1 MVVKILNNLRK
12 YCNLKFCEF
21 SNLKIMKKIT
31 AILLILTAYFANG
44 QDTHY
49 QTQQFGTRSALL
61 GGAVVGG
68 VRDNTALFYNP
79 GSLGFI
85 DTAMVSINA
94 NLYKVENIKILNAVG
109 EQADFKTA
117 NFVTVPLLIAGM
129 LPSKNPR
136 LKWGYGLGGPMHFTF
151 NGNGRVD
158 GPYSIVNDAESPGE
172 ENYTGQ
178 AQVKTKSN
186 ETLAGL
192 GLGYRLNKNWSV
204 GLTNQITIRSVEYT
218 NVVLSRF
225 YLNNQD
231 LDLVSSNIWKST
243 KYNHWRYAAKF
254 GIAYTNKNWDMGLT
268 LTTPSVTIYGKGNVS
283 SDITAND
290 ILFNGVRRDIYAND
304 SQEKLKTNY
313 KAPLK
318 IGSGINF
325 RSGKSV
331 IGISGEYCGSVE
343 VYDVITAKPGAFVR
357 PPELAPNFGSENY
370 LKVKSAAKSV
380 LNLAIGYEYKLKETM
395 SLMFGL
401 RTDNSWYDSTIQ
413 SQIGIKPEITTWD
426 IYHFSG
432 GVSIVKGRTTI
443 SLGLLLGVGGDNDY
457 YQGNNLD
464 EPSEGTFLQGLTT
477 ITEAKYS
484 SFGALVGF
492 SFNFKKF

>member
-1 MVVKILNNLRK
+1 MQKTTL
-12 YCNLKFCEF
+12 
-21 SNLKIMKKIT
+21 
-31 AILLILTAYFANG
+31 ILLIIFANYYCFG

-94 NLYKVENIKILNAVG
+94 NLYKVENIKIQNAVG

-136 LKWGYGLGGPMHFTF
+136 IKWGYGLGGPMHFTF

-178 AQVKTKSN
+178 AQVKAKSF

-192 GLGYRLNKNWSV
+192 GLGYRLNNHWSI

-231 LDLVSSNIWKST
+231 LDLVSSNAWRST
-243 KYNHWRYAAKF
+243 KYNHWRYSAKVGLSF
-254 GIAYTNKNWDMGLT
+254 TKGNWDAGLT
-268 LTTPSVTIYGKGNVS
+268 ITTPSISIYGKGNVS

-290 ILFNGVRRDIYAND
+290 ILFNGVRRDLYAND
-304 SQEKLKTNY
+304 SQEKLKANF

-318 IGSGINF
+318 IASGVNF
-325 RSGKSV
+325 RKGRSV
-331 IGISGEYCGSVE
+331 LGISGEYCGALD
-343 VYDVITAKPGAFVR
+343 VYNVITAKPGAFVR
-357 PPELAPNFGSENY
+357 PAELAPNFGSENY
-370 LKVKSAAKSV
+370 LLVKSAAKSV
-380 LNLAIGYEYKLKETM
+380 FNLALGYEYKLKETL

-401 RTDNSWYDSTIQ
+401 RTDNSWFDSSIN
-413 SQIGIKPEITTWD
+413 SEIGIKPEITTWD

-432 GVSIVKGRTTI
+432 GVSIEKGRTTI
-443 SLGLLLGVGGDNDY
+443 SLGVLLGVGADDNY
-457 YQGNNLD
+457 YQGNNLGQ
-464 EPSEGTFLQGLTT
+464 PSEGNFLQGFTT
-477 ITEAKYS
+477 ITKANYS

>member
-1 MVVKILNNLRK
+1 
-12 YCNLKFCEF
+12 
-21 SNLKIMKKIT
+21 MKKLT
-31 AILLILTAYFANG
+31 TILSLLFVNFSIG

-94 NLYKVENIKILNAVG
+94 NLYKVENIRIQNAVG

-136 LKWGYGLGGPMHFTF
+136 IKWGYGLGGPMHFTF

-158 GPYSIVNDAESPGE
+158 GPYQIVNDAESPGN

-178 AQVKTKSN
+178 AQVKTKAN

-192 GLGYRLNKNWSV
+192 GLGYRLSNNWSI

-231 LDLVSSNIWKST
+231 LNLVSSNIWKST
-243 KYNHWRYAAKF
+243 KYNHWRYAAKI
-254 GIAYTNKNWDMGLT
+254 GLAYTKGNWDVGLT
-268 LTTPSVTIYGKGNVS
+268 LTTPSLTLYGKGNVS

-304 SQEKLKTNY
+304 SQEKLKTNF

-318 IGSGINF
+318 IGSGINY
-325 RSGKSV
+325 RKGKSV
-331 IGISGEYCGSVE
+331 IGISGEYCGAVE

-370 LKVKSAAKSV
+370 LRVKSAAKSV

-401 RTDNSWYDSTIQ
+401 RTDNSWYDSTIRKET
-413 SQIGIKPEITTWD
+413 GIKPEITTWD

-432 GVSIVKGRTTI
+432 GVSIVKGRSTI
-443 SLGLLLGVGGDNDY
+443 SLGLLLGVGGDDNY
-457 YQGNNLD
+457 AQGNNLGQ
-464 EPSEGTFLQGLTT
+464 PSEGNFLQGLTT
-477 ITEAKYS
+477 ITKANYS

-492 SFNFKKF
+492 TFNFKKF

>member
-1 MVVKILNNLRK
+1 MRKIYSILFL
-12 YCNLKFCEF
+12 FFAF
-21 SNLKIMKKIT
+21 SSI
-31 AILLILTAYFANG
+31 G

-68 VRDNTALFYNP
+68 VRDNTAIFYNP

-94 NLYKVENIKILNAVG
+94 NLYKIENIKIQNAVG
-109 EQADFKTA
+109 EQADFRNA

-136 LKWGYGLGGPMHFTF
+136 IKWGYGLGGPMHFTF
-151 NGNGRVD
+151 NGSGRVD
-158 GPYSIVNDAESPGE
+158 GPYPIVNDAESPGL

-178 AQVKTKSN
+178 TQVKTKSN

-192 GLGYRLNKNWSV
+192 GLGYRLNSNWSV
-204 GLTNQITIRSVEYT
+204 GLTNQVTIRSVEYT

-231 LDLVSSNIWKST
+231 LNLVSSNIWKAT
-243 KYNHWRYAAKF
+243 KYNHWRYSAKI
-254 GIAYTNKNWDMGLT
+254 GLAYTKGNWDVGLT
-268 LTTPSVTIYGKGNVS
+268 LTTPSLSLYGKGNVS

-304 SQEKLKTNY
+304 SQEKLKANF

-318 IGSGINF
+318 IGSGVNF
-325 RSGKSV
+325 RKGRSF
-331 IGISGEYCGSVE
+331 IGVSGEYCGAVDMYS
-343 VYDVITAKPGAFVR
+343 VITAEPGAFVR
-357 PPELAPNFGSENY
+357 PPELAPNFGSENF
-370 LKVKSAAKSV
+370 LRVKSAAKSV
-380 LNLAIGYEYKLKETM
+380 FNLAIGYEYQLKNNT

-401 RTDNSWYDSTIQ
+401 RTDNSWYDSSINKET
-413 SQIGIKPEITTWD
+413 GIKPEITTWD

-432 GVSIVKGRTTI
+432 GVSVVKGRSTI
-443 SLGLLLGVGGDNDY
+443 SIGLLLGVGSDDNY
-457 YQGNNLD
+457 YQGNNLGQ
-464 EPSEGTFLQGLTT
+464 PSEGNFLQGFTT
-477 ITEAKYS
+477 ITQANYS
-484 SFGALVGF
+484 SIGALVGF
-492 SFNFKKF
+492 TFNFKKF

>member
-1 MVVKILNNLRK
+1 
-12 YCNLKFCEF
+12 
-21 SNLKIMKKIT
+21 MKKFTTI
-31 AILLILTAYFANG
+31 ISFFIYCISFG

-61 GGAVVGG
+61 GVAVVGG

-94 NLYKVENIKILNAVG
+94 NLYKLENIKIKNAVG
-109 EQADFKTA
+109 NKADFKTA

-136 LKWGYGLGGPMHFTF
+136 LKWGYGLGAPMHFTF
-151 NGNGRVD
+151 NGSGRID
-158 GPYSIVNDAESPGE
+158 GAFPIVNDASSPGN

-178 AQVKTKSN
+178 TQVKTIAK
-186 ETLAGL
+186 ETLAGI
-192 GLGYRLNKNWSV
+192 GLGYRLSENWSI

-218 NVVLSRF
+218 NIVLSRF
-225 YLNNQD
+225 YLNTQPA
-231 LDLVSSNIWKST
+231 DLVSSNIWKST
-243 KYNHWRYAAKF
+243 KYNHWRYSAKIGLAF
-254 GIAYTNKNWDMGLT
+254 TKKNWDAGVT
-268 LTTPSVTIYGKGNVS
+268 VTTPSFSVYGKGNVS
-283 SDITAND
+283 ADVTAND
-290 ILFNGVRRDIYAND
+290 ILINGSRRDIYAND
-304 SQEKLKTNY
+304 AQQKLKTNY

-318 IGSGINF
+318 IGAGVNL

-331 IGISGEYCGSVE
+331 FGVSGEYCGAIE
-343 VYDVITAKPGAFVR
+343 VYDVIKAKPASFVR
-357 PPELAPNFGSENY
+357 PPELGPNLGSDDF

-380 LNLAIGYEYKLKETM
+380 INVALGYEYKLSQTL

-401 RTDNSWYDSTIQ
+401 RTDNSWFDSSITKE
-413 SQIGIKPEITTWD
+413 IGIKPEITSWD

-432 GVSIVKGRTTI
+432 GVSMIKGRSTI
-443 SLGLLLGVGGDNDY
+443 SVGLLISSGVDESY
-457 YQGNNLD
+457 RQGNNLGN
-464 EPSEGTFLQGLTT
+464 PNEGDYLQGFTT
-477 ITEAKYS
+477 ITKANYS
-484 SFGALVGF
+484 SFGALIGF

>member
-1 MVVKILNNLRK
+1 
-12 YCNLKFCEF
+12 
-21 SNLKIMKKIT
+21 MKKLST
-31 AILLILTAYFANG
+31 ILYLFIASFSIG

-94 NLYKVENIKILNAVG
+94 NLYKVENIKIQNAVG
-109 EQADFKTA
+109 NEADFKNA
-117 NFVTVPLLIAGM
+117 NFVSVPILIAGM

-136 LKWGYGLGGPMHFTF
+136 LKWGYGLGAPMHFNF

-158 GPYSIVNDAESPGE
+158 GPYPIVNDAESPGN

-178 AQVKTKSN
+178 TQVKTKSY

-192 GLGYRLNKNWSV
+192 GLGYRLSENWAI
-204 GLTNQITIRSVEYT
+204 GLTNQVSIRSVEYSS
-218 NVVLSRF
+218 VVLSRF
-225 YLNNQD
+225 YLNNQS
-231 LDLVSSNIWKST
+231 LNLVSSNIWKSA
-243 KYNHWRYAAKF
+243 KYSHWRYSAKIGLAF
-254 GIAYTNKNWDMGLT
+254 TKKKWDVGVT
-268 LTTPSVTIYGKGNVS
+268 LTTPSISILGKGNVS

-290 ILFNGVRRDIYAND
+290 ILYNGVRRDIYAND
-304 SQEKLKTNY
+304 SQEKLKANF

-318 IGSGINF
+318 LGTGINY
-325 RSGKSV
+325 RSGKSYF
-331 IGISGEYCGSVE
+331 GISGEYCAGLE
-343 VYDVITAKPGAFVR
+343 VYDVIRAESGAFVR
-357 PPELAPNFGSENY
+357 PPELAPNFGSENF
-370 LKVKSAAKSV
+370 LRVKSAAKPV
-380 LNLAIGYEYKLKETM
+380 VNVAIGYEYQLRNNL

-401 RTDNSWYDSTIQ
+401 RTDNSWFDSSINNAA
-413 SQIGIKPEITTWD
+413 GIKPEITTWD

-432 GVSIVKGRTTI
+432 GVSMSKGRSTI
-443 SLGLLLGVGGDNDY
+443 SLGLLLSVGGDDEY
-457 YQGNNLD
+457 YQGNNLGA
-464 EPSEGTFLQGLTT
+464 PSEGNFLQGFTT
-477 ITEAKYS
+477 ITKASYS
-484 SFGALVGF
+484 SIGALVGF

>member
-1 MVVKILNNLRK
+1 
-12 YCNLKFCEF
+12 
-21 SNLKIMKKIT
+21 MKKIAT
-31 AILLILTAYFANG
+31 IISLFTVGFSIG

-94 NLYKVENIKILNAVG
+94 NLYKIENIRIQNAVG
-109 EQADFKTA
+109 EKADFKTA

-158 GPYSIVNDAESPGE
+158 GPYQIVDDAESPGN

-178 AQVKTKSN
+178 AQVKTQSN

-225 YLNNQD
+225 YLNSPGI
-231 LDLVSSNIWKST
+231 DLVSSNIWKST
-243 KYNHWRYAAKF
+243 KYNHWRYAAKV
-254 GIAYTNKNWDMGLT
+254 GLAYTSQNWDWGLT
-268 LTTPSVTIYGKGNVS
+268 FTTPSATIYGKGKVS

-304 SQEKLKTNY
+304 AQEKLKANF

-325 RSGKSV
+325 RKGKNV
-331 IGISGEYCGSVE
+331 FGISAEYCGAME
-343 VYDVITAKPGAFVR
+343 IYDVIKANPGAFVR
-357 PPELAPNFGSENY
+357 PPELAPSFGSENF
-370 LKVKSAAKSV
+370 LRVRSAAKSV
-380 LNLAIGYEYKLKETM
+380 VNLAIGFEHKLKDNL

-401 RTDNSWYDSTIQ
+401 RTDNSWYDSTIN
-413 SQIGIKPEITTWD
+413 SVTGIKPEITTWD

-432 GVSIVKGRTTI
+432 GVSLVRGRSTI
-443 SLGLLLGVGGDNDY
+443 SLGILLGVGGDDNY
-457 YQGNNLD
+457 YQGNNLGQ
-464 EPSEGTFLQGLTT
+464 PSEGNFLQGFTT
-477 ITEAKYS
+477 ITNASYS